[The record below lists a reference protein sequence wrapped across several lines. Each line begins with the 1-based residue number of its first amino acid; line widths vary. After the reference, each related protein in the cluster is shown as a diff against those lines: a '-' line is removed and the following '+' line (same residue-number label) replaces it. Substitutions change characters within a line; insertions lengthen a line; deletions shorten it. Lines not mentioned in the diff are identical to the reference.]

1 MVVDKTIRLVDK
13 TVMANDKT
21 RPPLFEHLG
30 QPGIGRRFSA
40 GDASPPA
47 KPIAAK
53 EAIARVEAEKKSKI
67 VAKKSLD
74 KGGRPS
80 TTGKPWEALGIS
92 RQAYYKRKAKESH
105 A

>member
-1 MVVDKTIRLVDK
+1 MAVDKTICLVDK

-30 QPGIGRRFSA
+30 PPGIGRRFSA
-40 GDASPPA
+40 APASSPA

-53 EAIARVEAEKKSKI
+53 EAISRVETEKKAKI
-67 VAKKSLD
+67 AAKKHRD

-92 RQAYYKRKAKESH
+92 RQAYYKRKAKEPH